1 MLAPT
6 VVTAYG
12 RIFRS
17 GLRMLTGKAVRE
29 CVVDAAIIS
38 TLDVC
43 SRMAFL
49 IVLSVPSLISLM
61 FPRLSGVGFHAGRV
75 SSHVINDSLLP
86 PHMSYFQERIG
97 LAKRIA
103 LLTQNAPRLFQ
114 DGQGILRIALH
125 RANLDQYVAC
135 ADAIA

>member
-1 MLAPT
+1 
-6 VVTAYG
+6 
-12 RIFRS
+12 
-17 GLRMLTGKAVRE
+17 MLTGKAVRE

-75 SSHVINDSLLP
+75 SSHVINDSLL
-86 PHMSYFQERIG
+86 
-97 LAKRIA
+97 
-103 LLTQNAPRLFQ
+103 
-114 DGQGILRIALH
+114 
-125 RANLDQYVAC
+125 VASSLVNPTKKH
-135 ADAIA
+135 DVYDWEDDSKNE

>member
-75 SSHVINDSLLP
+75 SSHVINDSL
-86 PHMSYFQERIG
+86 FQDNAAEKEHFV
-97 LAKRIA
+97 KRIYND
-103 LLTQNAPRLFQ
+103 LTGFERWPAF
-114 DGQGILRIALH
+114 A
-125 RANLDQYVAC
+125 
-135 ADAIA
+135 

>member
-75 SSHVINDSLLP
+75 SSHVINDSFHSLW
-86 PHMSYFQERIG
+86 
-97 LAKRIA
+97 
-103 LLTQNAPRLFQ
+103 Q
-114 DGQGILRIALH
+114 DAR
-125 RANLDQYVAC
+125 
-135 ADAIA
+135 

>member
-1 MLAPT
+1 
-6 VVTAYG
+6 
-12 RIFRS
+12 
-17 GLRMLTGKAVRE
+17 MLTGKAVRE

-75 SSHVINDSLLP
+75 SSHVINDSFL
-86 PHMSYFQERIG
+86 MATEDD
-97 LAKRIA
+97 LAQI
-103 LLTQNAPRLFQ
+103 
-114 DGQGILRIALH
+114 ILCRHQIF
-125 RANLDQYVAC
+125 NLVR
-135 ADAIA
+135 

>member
-1 MLAPT
+1 
-6 VVTAYG
+6 
-12 RIFRS
+12 
-17 GLRMLTGKAVRE
+17 MLTGKAVRE

-75 SSHVINDSLLP
+75 SSHVINDSFTSRMAGNEQTR
-86 PHMSYFQERIG
+86 HKAS
-97 LAKRIA
+97 
-103 LLTQNAPRLFQ
+103 
-114 DGQGILRIALH
+114 
-125 RANLDQYVAC
+125 
-135 ADAIA
+135 